1 MTLDTIN
8 MDYTVNNEVHT
19 QQQVIAV
26 LQTLGFSYLG
36 NWQYRENNSNIEPE
50 YLTEFL
56 KSQGHSDHEISKV
69 YDELNKVLS
78 NKYDGL
84 YEVNKAFYGKLR
96 MGVGVKM
103 SAEENEKNY
112 FSHRLEKPS
121 Q

>member
-50 YLTEFL
+50 YLTEF
-56 KSQGHSDHEISKV
+56 
-69 YDELNKVLS
+69 
-78 NKYDGL
+78 
-84 YEVNKAFYGKLR
+84 
-96 MGVGVKM
+96 
-103 SAEENEKNY
+103 
-112 FSHRLEKPS
+112 
-121 Q
+121 